1 MKEAR
6 AVLARLE
13 RIEAL
18 EREGAGVPSI
28 LAELREL
35 VREAGD
41 WAERERD
48 PRARAAVTALAEA
61 EQAAGEEPV
70 RALHRSHAAPVPCA
84 LAAGPNE

>member
-1 MKEAR
+1 MEEAR

-18 EREGAGVPSI
+18 EREGAGVSSL

-35 VREAGD
+35 VREAGE

-48 PRARAAVTALAEA
+48 PRALEAAAALAV
-61 EQAAGEEPV
+61 AGD
-70 RALHRSHAAPVPCA
+70 APVA
-84 LAAGPNE
+84 VGSSR

>member
-1 MKEAR
+1 MDEAR

-18 EREGAGVPSI
+18 AREGAGVPSL

-35 VREAGD
+35 VSEATA

-48 PRARAAVTALAEA
+48 PRAREAAAAVAAAERLAERR
-61 EQAAGEEPV
+61 E
-70 RALHRSHAAPVPCA
+70 ALHRSHEVPVPSA
-84 LAAGPNE
+84 SAMAPIE